1 MKELRLVL
9 CDIDGTLAV
18 TGQPLSDKT
27 REVLNRLHDH
37 GVLIGIASGRSVP
50 QQLKYQA
57 KRWNLDWEFD
67 VLIGMNGCE
76 VWDERKQSFSN
87 HYLLKREWIKEI
99 IELMEPFDLNPFM
112 YYHDV
117 MLCLREDE
125 SMKRSS
131 QRNETRIKM
140 AESMSEYYSE
150 ENGKIMFR
158 MKEEQMPEVEAYV
171 AEHASPHYHAF
182 KTQVN
187 LIEFADR
194 RISKAIAMNAYCKE
208 NGISIDQVMAFGDMS
223 NDKEMLKEAGWGV
236 CLLNGSEDSKACA
249 DVITEKTCADDGF
262 ADYVEK
268 HILIPRGW

>member
-1 MKELRLVL
+1 MKEIRLIL

-18 TGQPLSDKT
+18 TGQPLSERT
-27 REVLNRLHDH
+27 RDVLNRLHEH
-37 GVLIGIASGRSVP
+37 GILIGIASGRSVP
-50 QQLKYQA
+50 QQIIHQA
-57 KRWNLDWEFD
+57 KRWNLDWDFD

-76 VWDERKQSFSN
+76 VYNHINKSFSN
-87 HYLLKREWIKEI
+87 HFLLKKEWIKEI
-99 IELMEPFDLNPFM
+99 IDLMEPFDLNPFM

-117 MLCLREDE
+117 MLCLKEDE
-125 SMKRSS
+125 AMVKSS
-131 QRNETRIKM
+131 LRNETKIQM
-140 AESMSEYYSE
+140 AKEMSEYYSE

-171 AEHASPHYHAF
+171 QKHSSPYYHAF
-182 KTQVN
+182 KTQKN

-194 RISKAIAMNAYCKE
+194 RVNKAVAMHAFCQEMN
-208 NGISIDQVMAFGDMS
+208 ISIEQVMAFGDMS

-236 CLLNGSEDSKACA
+236 CLFNGSDDTKACA
-249 DVITEKTCADDGF
+249 DEITEKTCAEDGF

>member
-1 MKELRLVL
+1 MDNLRLVL

-18 TGQPLSDKT
+18 TGQPLSEKT
-27 REVLNRLHDH
+27 RDVLNRLHDH
-37 GVLIGIASGRSVP
+37 GILVGIASGRSVP

-57 KRWNLDWEFD
+57 KRWNLGWEFD

-76 VWDERKQSFSN
+76 VWDERKQEFSN
-87 HYLLKREWIKEI
+87 HYLLKKEWIKEI
-99 IELMEPFDLNPFM
+99 LDLMEPFDLNPFM

-125 SMKRSS
+125 AIMKSS
-131 QRNETRIKM
+131 KRNETK
-140 AESMSEYYSE
+140 AQLAKDCTEFYSE

-158 MKEEQMPEVEAYV
+158 MKKEQMPEVEAYTQK
-171 AEHASPHYHAF
+171 HASPYYHAF
-182 KTQVN
+182 KTQED

-194 RISKAIAMNAYCKE
+194 RISKAVAMNAYCKE
-208 NGISIDQVMAFGDMS
+208 NQISIHQVMAFGDMS

-236 CLLNGSEDSKACA
+236 CLLNGSDDTKACA
-249 DVITEKTCADDGF
+249 DAITEKNCADDGF